1 MPPDGGRARM
11 SHEATR
17 LAWLTKE
24 PHHGARLVLLALAD
38 HHNATTNE
46 CYPSVAR
53 LAETT
58 LLERKAVIRGLAEL
72 ERLGVIGTER
82 KNGCGSRYKL
92 HFLDQSQNGTGDKM
106 GPVPKRDG
114 TGDKMGRDRSQN
126 GTRNRER
133 TGKEPGNRL
142 VDQPAECQPNT
153 PTAGSQDEPAS
164 TEPKPDKPSPSP
176 ECPPDAPEPTSAV
189 MTPSEKKNPA
199 TVARTLRPRPDKV
212 TIQDRARWNEE
223 LRFIESLI
231 ASIKR
236 TPFYKRKKRE
246 KELAELEHRKAE
258 LKAWLDGKEAA

>member
-1 MPPDGGRARM
+1 M
-11 SHEATR
+11 SHEASR
-17 LAWLTKE
+17 LAWLTTE
-24 PHHGARLVLLALAD
+24 PQHGARLVLLALAD
-38 HHNATTNE
+38 SHNASTGL
-46 CYPSVAR
+46 CCPSVAR
-53 LAETT
+53 LASMTR
-58 LLERKAVIRGLAEL
+58 LERKAVIRGLAEL

-133 TGKEPGNRL
+133 TGKEPGNGL
-142 VDQPAECQPNT
+142 VEQPAECQPNT
-153 PTAGSQDEPAS
+153 PAAGSQDEPAS
-164 TEPKPDKPSPSP
+164 TEPTPDKPSPSP
-176 ECPPDAPEPTSAV
+176 ECPPDAPEPDSAV
-189 MTPSEKKNPA
+189 ITPSEKKNPA

-223 LRFIESLI
+223 LRTIPAKVAEL
-231 ASIKR
+231 
-236 TPFYKRKKRE
+236 
-246 KELAELEHRKAE
+246 KELRAHRRKPTHKQDVADLEHRLAE